1 MHVEVQHFSSF
12 SLTHFYI
19 IQQCLLWQIVERMK
33 KKILLIDDDST
44 YIYILKQLLKKHD
57 GVGEIVTA
65 GNGSEALEIL
75 KIDYEMDELPEIII
89 SDIEMPIMSGIIFT
103 QELEKLKLLDY
114 TLTKVILNSNNSR
127 YAELD
132 WSVGIPAIIYFQKPL
147 LNKHLLTILGE

>member
-1 MHVEVQHFSSF
+1 
-12 SLTHFYI
+12 
-19 IQQCLLWQIVERMK
+19 MK

-57 GVGEIVTA
+57 GEGEIVTA
-65 GNGSEALEIL
+65 GNGSKALEIL